1 MADEGEVPTPTSELV
16 TPSPPEPR
24 RRQRKSAT
32 PVASASAPA
41 ESAEAPKATSES
53 SRRKIPGNIPYTMS
67 PGVLKRVLERIP
79 QAEKPPVFSTDFL
92 ATVLE
97 ASGGAAR
104 PVIPILKSTQMLNQ
118 GGVPTELY
126 AQFQTEGGRPMAALQ
141 AMRNGFPEVYR
152 RNSYAHTA
160 SESALVDI
168 LVAITGL
175 TKSDRILKS
184 MLQTFQC
191 FQEYAKAAKIEA
203 VQSEHPGENNDQ
215 NHDIGRLNVEQ
226 PKGLQLVYNINV
238 VLPETTNIDV
248 FNAIFKSL
256 KGNLLN

>member
-1 MADEGEVPTPTSELV
+1 MADEKEVPTSEVVEPTV
-16 TPSPPEPR
+16 QKIR
-24 RRQRKSAT
+24 RRTRDSIAQESTVSASIT
-32 PVASASAPA
+32 GAKSAPA
-41 ESAEAPKATSES
+41 NAESP
-53 SRRKIPGNIPYTMS
+53 RRKIPGNIPYTFS
-67 PGVLKRVLERIP
+67 PNILKRVLERIP
-79 QAEKPPVFSTDFL
+79 EAEKPPVFSPDFL

-104 PVIPILKSTQMLNQ
+104 PIIPILKSTQMLNQ

-126 AQFQTEGGRPMAALQ
+126 SQFQTVGGRSAAALQ
-141 AMRNGFPEVYR
+141 ALKNGFPEIYR
-152 RNSYAHTA
+152 RNSYAHNAPEGT
-160 SESALVDI
+160 VIDI

-175 TKSDRILKS
+175 TKNDRILKS

-191 FQEYAKAAKIEA
+191 FQDYAKGAKSEVSQTEIASEKPHLNNA
-203 VQSEHPGENNDQ
+203 EPPAFNADQSKP
-215 NHDIGRLNVEQ
+215 
-226 PKGLQLVYNINV
+226 LQLIYNINV